1 MNDSTDGL
9 ARIQSESR
17 IPASTWR
24 QWCDH
29 LGLPPALA
37 VELWDDV
44 CHPMQLAGG
53 QTPDI
58 ALLMQLRACQPEAMI
73 DDFRDDLPP
82 VLLTIG
88 FLDALQETKGTRAA
102 LLRLYRALGASGKP
116 VGRPFV
122 AHAASL
128 GLLDGVLPDDVT
140 LPRLV
145 KVLCLGKSRLA
156 DLCQLGRRALG
167 NDPRREVVEEA
178 LDAALAL
185 LAAPANPPTATEA
198 ASSETAT
205 PAGAEEA
212 PAAEDRTEDR
222 AEDEA
227 AAKPESSENPH
238 AQEID
243 EADDTPP
250 APPDPMARFVD
261 ALRSAAAAIY
271 AGDDVEPDLR
281 RTRLQA
287 IGSYDPLASRIPTME
302 EARHLAQK
310 PPPVQAG
317 GGASRPS
324 GRAMSAGSGAGRGAS
339 RGVASRGSSGG
350 SGGGVR
356 ILRGA
361 QSSKDQAPKSTPAG
375 TTTPAGESVAATAPT
390 AARAPGVD
398 TAGKLP
404 APAVGRH
411 ELDAAVATVAEGL
424 AAVRETDPRIWALFT
439 DEAHDLEAP
448 RALADEL
455 AVEGSPA
462 ARAAAALR
470 AAAQQQR
477 VRVILSLPPDKR
489 MKERRF
495 DLEAEGWLNAIANHR
510 RALDPDSRQLISLP
524 RVLDRAA
531 AGLVRVEALRAA
543 VALVAEAPSPEA
555 IAVESVTQ
563 RYETLLADV
572 TYLADSNAVSA
583 ARQRA
588 DGDAAVVL
596 AQIAADGWVTR
607 VTDEALAWVDVAV
620 AAGAADSP
628 EAVQSYIDTTPLRL
642 DAAAPADDAEP
653 PVEVPA
659 ALLADTALGEVVDGL
674 RRHVLR
680 AVGPA
685 LTESHDPPATLRAL
699 DGRLRQRLRRH
710 ARITVRRERHARNPR
725 VALPV
730 ASLERLSGNPELAD
744 LFVRLSPDGKLHFVA
759 DFEDGS
765 YVDLF
770 ELRESQ
776 RKQMQARASER
787 ARGGQAA
794 TQTGASYLHTLG
806 RTNAPFATSRADV
819 LAGCIVDDDGEPVI
833 YFDPA

>member
-1 MNDSTDGL
+1 MNDATDGL

-29 LGLPPALA
+29 LGLPPVLA

-73 DDFRDDLPP
+73 DDFRDDLAP

-88 FLDALQETKGTRAA
+88 FVDALQETKGTRAA

-116 VGRPFV
+116 VARPFV

-128 GLLDGVLPDDVT
+128 GLLDGVLLDDVT

-185 LAAPANPPTATEA
+185 LAAPASQA
-198 ASSETAT
+198 
-205 PAGAEEA
+205 PAVDPAEE
-212 PAAEDRTEDR
+212 PAAEEPTQDP

-227 AAKPESSENPH
+227 APEPVASE
-238 AQEID
+238 
-243 EADDTPP
+243 TPP
-250 APPDPMARFVD
+250 PQDTDEEDDGPAAPPDPMARFVD
-261 ALRSAAAAIY
+261 ALRAAAAAIY

-281 RTRLQA
+281 RARLQA
-287 IGSYDPLASRIPTME
+287 IGSFHPLASRIPTME
-302 EARHLAQK
+302 EARHLSRKSA
-310 PPPVQAG
+310 PTTPS
-317 GGASRPS
+317 GGASRAS
-324 GRAMSAGSGAGRGAS
+324 AGRAMAAGRGAS
-339 RGVASRGSSGG
+339 RGTPGSGTSRGSSGSG
-350 SGGGVR
+350 SSGRGGGVS
-356 ILRGA
+356 ILRSA
-361 QSSKDQAPKSTPAG
+361 QAATGTSGKPPTSDGDST
-375 TTTPAGESVAATAPT
+375 VAASPT
-390 AARAPGVD
+390 TARAPAVD

-404 APAVGRH
+404 APSVGRH

-424 AAVRETDPRIWALFT
+424 TAVRETDPRVWALFT

-477 VRVILSLPPDKR
+477 VRAILSLPPDKR

-543 VALVAEAPSPEA
+543 VALVAEAPSPET
-555 IAVESVTQ
+555 IAVEAVTQ
-563 RYETLLADV
+563 RYETLLVDV
-572 TYLADSNAVSA
+572 TYLADSNTVSA

-607 VTDEALAWVDVAV
+607 VADEALAWVDAAV

-628 EAVQSYIDTTPLRL
+628 EAVQSYIDATPLRL
-642 DAAAPADDAEP
+642 DAPTRADDAEP
-653 PVEVPA
+653 PAEVPA
-659 ALLADTALGEVVDGL
+659 GLLADTALGEVVDGL

-680 AVGPA
+680 ATGPA

-744 LFVRLSPDGKLHFVA
+744 LFVRLSPDGNLHFVA